1 MPIPSEIPLSKHFT
15 NERIIGIEKYA
26 QERLESLVRGLRDLR
41 SDKIKRWRKIYD
53 GTPRERTKS
62 FPWQNAS
69 NLVIQLVG
77 SFSDQ
82 LVAKIVMSEFGVD
95 PFWPAELVGEFERD
109 FHAEEMR
116 SAVQEMMEVQALE
129 PKLLNLLPKYTIWTR
144 TFVKYG
150 FGAIKAMPE
159 KNIEQ
164 VAMVEDQGRVLFED
178 YVKHE
183 GPICLPIMFEDF
195 LMPATTIE
203 LERAPFI
210 AQRARLQKFQVEQFR
225 WDKTF
230 NRGVITEILKRPTRT
245 GPSDTQRDIENE
257 SGARTDSGSTEEE
270 WDFYEMHFPYQVMG
284 KRFQLILTGC
294 ADDMG
299 TDLRVAKSVF
309 NWLPDNSLPYIGA
322 RLGNDGER
330 AYGKGFC
337 EMLRDYQEEISA
349 IHNRRGDAST
359 AANTN
364 IFRFSP
370 GQQLDA
376 QFSIYPMAGIT
387 AEKDGF
393 EVVPLG
399 RTANETIKD
408 EQLVLQEAQDR
419 AGVGPSSSG
428 QGAGTVNKKGAYS
441 AMGTFAVMQEGNT
454 RANLNVT
461 EFRQSHYSLG
471 SLVLAYHAHFG
482 IPEKDKKA
490 YGEQAQWL
498 DKALELVKQGRLI
511 IPIRAATGS
520 VNKEIEKQNLMLL
533 LNNWRA
539 HGQMVSQLLQ
549 QASNPMAPPQLQDYL
564 GQLIL
569 GGNLLMTKICKDFG
583 ISDPSFMIPEPM
595 GIQEKADAFKKQV
608 DQAKA
613 LQAQQEQR
621 KLGQGGQPPG
631 VQMPQVQAEG
641 APGAG
646 SGEPQIQ

>member
-1 MPIPSEIPLSKHFT
+1 MSIPSEIPISKHFSP
-15 NERIIGIEKYA
+15 ERIVGIEKYA
-26 QERLESLVRGLRDLR
+26 AARLESLVRGLRDLR
-41 SDKIKRWRKIYD
+41 VEKIKRFRKIYD
-53 GTPRERTKS
+53 GTPREKTKS

-95 PFWPAELVGEFERD
+95 PFWPAELVGEFDRD
-109 FHAEEMR
+109 MHAEEMR
-116 SAVQEMMEVQALE
+116 TAVQEMLMVEALE
-129 PKLLNLLPKYTIWTR
+129 PSRLNLLPKYTIWIR
-144 TFVKYG
+144 NMVKYG
-150 FGAIKAMPE
+150 FGAIKGMPE
-159 KNIEQ
+159 KIVEQ
-164 VAMVEDQGRVLFED
+164 VAMVESEGRVEFD
-178 YVKHE
+178 NHVKHE

-210 AQRARLQKFQVEQFR
+210 AQRARLQRFQVEQFR
-225 WDKTF
+225 YDKTF
-230 NRGVITEILKRPTRT
+230 DRPTITEILKRPTRT
-245 GPSDTQRDIENE
+245 GPSDTQRDIEAE
-257 SGARTDSGSTEEE
+257 SGAKTDSGATEEE
-270 WDFYEMHFPYQVMG
+270 WDFYEMHFPYQVLG

-309 NWLPDNSLPYIGA
+309 NWLPENSLPYIGA

-364 IFRFSP
+364 IFRFAP

-393 EVVPLG
+393 EVIALG

-471 SLVLAYHAHFG
+471 SLILSYHAHFG
-482 IPEKDKKA
+482 IPSQDMVA
-490 YGEQAQWL
+490 YGKQAKWL
-498 DKALELVKQGRLI
+498 DKALELVKRGRLI

-539 HGQMVSQLLQ
+539 HGQMVVQLLQ
-549 QASNPMAPPQLQDYL
+549 QASNPMAPPELQDYM

-569 GGNLLMTKICKDFG
+569 GGNLLMKKICKDFG
-583 ISDPSFMIPEPM
+583 ITDPSFMIPEPM
-595 GIQEKADAFKKQV
+595 GIQEKADKFKRAA

-613 LQAQQEQR
+613 LQERQR
-621 KLGQGGQPPG
+621 MQLGPGGQPTNA
-631 VQMPQVQAEG
+631 QLPQVQAEG
-641 APGAG
+641 APGQG
-646 SGEPQIQ
+646 STEPQVQ